1 MRDKQPVWVILRADM
16 FQGREAKPSSLVT
29 AKAVV
34 RSGEFAKSE
43 VERLNSLHP
52 DGSIVYWC
60 HVSRL
65 IEPEVKGL
73 CT

>member
-1 MRDKQPVWVILRADM
+1 MQDKQPVWVILRADM
-16 FQGREAKPSSLVT
+16 FQGPEAKPSSLVT

-52 DGSIVYWC
+52 DGSI
-60 HVSRL
+60 L
-65 IEPEVKGL
+65 
-73 CT
+73 